1 MSRWPIVRTVY
12 YVGYHFVTVS
22 HYIHCTP
29 RAMYDDLFHICM
41 QYRGALHSR
50 RCTNCIMWG
59 ITLSM
64 HPIAPL
70 LPLHD
75 MKVVTHASLQVSP
88 LLAILCRLCVCV
100 NLITNSTFVRPLL
113 YLYCLDA
120 SIAAALP
127 SSKCHTCTASS
138 TPEPVKTS
146 DDGVASTSQIRLF
159 NHEKYIPAA
168 SALPSSQVRLLT
180 RRAIDSWVVGR

>member
-1 MSRWPIVRTVY
+1 MWGITLSLYHIIYTAHPGPCTVTY
-12 YVGYHFVTVS
+12 STFVCSTG
-22 HYIHCTP
+22 CT
-29 RAMYDDLFHICM
+29 
-41 QYRGALHSR
+41 AL
-50 RCTNCIMWG
+50 TALYELCIMWG

-180 RRAIDSWVVGR
+180 RRAIDSCVVGR

>member
-1 MSRWPIVRTVY
+1 MSRWPIPHLYAV
-12 YVGYHFVTVS
+12 
-22 HYIHCTP
+22 
-29 RAMYDDLFHICM
+29 
-41 QYRGALHSR
+41 QGALHSR
-50 RCTNCIMWG
+50 RCTNCVLCGVSLCLCI
-59 ITLSM
+59 
-64 HPIAPL
+64 PL

-75 MKVVTHASLQVSP
+75 MKVVTHASLHVSP
-88 LLAILCRLCVCV
+88 LLAILCRLYVCV

-168 SALPSSQVRLLT
+168 SAWPSSQVRLLT
-180 RRAIDSWVVGR
+180 RRTIDSCVVGR